1 MRRLLTKIPGPV
13 YLWLAVPILAASS
26 SVLKKLTE
34 LGAMQ
39 FVNGHNPISFCN
51 VLFAGNLCALMV
63 LLVVYRD
70 QLTIAEFKRVTNV
83 EWRALTLSALLSGA
97 IIPTI
102 IFQALSLA
110 PVNNIVLLA
119 RIDLPI
125 VLVASIVILK
135 ERFQRR
141 QVIGAVVV
149 SIGILIAVLG
159 RGSTTSLSTSLNTAT
174 SAFSLGS
181 GEILTIISA
190 VLISFSTLLSKKFLS
205 AVPLGMAHVFRL
217 AVGTVVFFMVANLR
231 YGPEH
236 FGEIF
241 SPFLWKWMLVY
252 GGIIIV
258 IGQSLWIRGFQATPL
273 SVSAIIACFNPV
285 AGMVFAYWIL
295 AEVPTMGQLIG
306 GGILLLGLL
315 LSSTANR
322 SKRVTTNGMKPQI

>member
-1 MRRLLTKIPGPV
+1 MRHFLAKIPGSV

-26 SVLKKLTE
+26 SVVRKLTE

-39 FVNGHNPISFCN
+39 FIDGHNPISFCN
-51 VLFAGNLCALMV
+51 VLFAGNLCALTV

-70 QLTIAEFKRVTNV
+70 QLMIAEFKRVTKV
-83 EWRALTLSALLSGA
+83 EWRALMLSALLSGA

-119 RIDLPI
+119 RIELPI

-135 ERFQRR
+135 ERFQRS
-141 QVIGAVVV
+141 QIIGAVVV
-149 SIGILIAVLG
+149 ALGILIAVLG
-159 RGSTTSLSTSLNTAT
+159 RSAAGSTTKSE
-174 SAFSLGS
+174 FSLGS

-190 VLISFSTLLSKKFLS
+190 ILISLS
-205 AVPLGMAHVFRL
+205 ALLNKKYLSEIPLGIAHVFRL
-217 AVGTVVFFMVANLR
+217 AVGTLVFFVVANLR

-252 GGIIIV
+252 GGVIIV
-258 IGQSLWIRGFQATPL
+258 IGQSLWARGFRVTPV
-273 SVSAIIACFNPV
+273 SVSTIVACFNPV
-285 AGMVFAYWIL
+285 VGMVFAYLIL
-295 AEVPTMGQLIG
+295 AEVPTMGQLWG
-306 GGILLLGLL
+306 GGIVLLGLL
-315 LSSTANR
+315 LSSTATR
-322 SKRVTTNGMKPQI
+322 SKQIAVNSIKPQV